1 MARSSASTPRVSRP
15 LAAVLALALAL
26 RVGFAVAALFAAG
39 DPAILALPD
48 TRSYLE
54 AARALVGQGLFTE
67 SYWLLFRPLLYP
79 AFLVPGVLI
88 GAPGIVTVLLQAV
101 LGTWTV
107 WAVWRLA
114 RLATGSDRAAL
125 ASALLYA
132 VEPLAVVY
140 AGLLM
145 SETLFAALV
154 ALALLLYARF
164 GAEGRLW
171 HVAGAAAAMGC
182 AALCRPIA
190 VALPLAPVLVLLAA
204 AVARRSRARR
214 LLAAAGISV
223 ALGFGLPG
231 LWQLRNLRVH
241 HWPVLSSGH
250 VQNNYYYNAAS
261 VIGAETGRTMA
272 QVQSEMVQSDFGPD
286 HPERRGWSQV
296 ERVRFMEREGMR
308 IVRRRPDIAA
318 RLWLAGIPRVLLGRN
333 ATLFVQ
339 PFAGLR
345 RDVLRRMAD
354 VGDVPPEMASVSN
367 MRATRLVGA
376 ALLAVT
382 LLYYG
387 VAVLGLLRFRPGRY
401 LASLLA
407 VVFVYLLALSGGAG
421 SEGRFRHPL
430 MPILCVAAGA
440 ALLRRPAS
448 GSG

>member
-1 MARSSASTPRVSRP
+1 
-15 LAAVLALALAL
+15 LAAVLALALSL
-26 RVGFAVAALFAAG
+26 RAGFAVASLVAAG

-54 AARALVGQGLFTE
+54 AARALISQGIFSE
-67 SYWLLFRPLLYP
+67 SYWLLLRPLGYP
-79 AFLVPGVLI
+79 AFLAPGVLT
-88 GAPGIVTVLLQAV
+88 GIPAIATVLVQAV

-107 WAVWRLA
+107 WGVWRLA

-154 ALALLLYARF
+154 VLALLLLARF
-164 GAEGRLW
+164 ASEGRLLL
-171 HVAGAAAAMGC
+171 VAGAATAMGC

-190 VALPLAPVLVLLAA
+190 VALTVAPVLVLLAA
-204 AVARRSRARR
+204 AAVRRPQAPR
-214 LLAAAGISV
+214 LLAAAGIMV
-223 ALGFGLPG
+223 ALGLGLPG

-241 HWPVLSSGH
+241 NWPTLSSIH
-250 VQNNYYYNAAS
+250 AQYLYYYSAAS

-272 QVQSEMVQSDFGPD
+272 QVQADMIKTDFGPM
-286 HPERRGWSQV
+286 HPERQGWSQAD
-296 ERVRFMEREGMR
+296 RARFMEREGMR
-308 IVRRRPDIAA
+308 VVRRRPDVVA
-318 RLWLAGIPRVLLGRN
+318 RLWLAGMARVLLGRN

-339 PFAGLR
+339 PFTGVSRQA
-345 RDVLRRMAD
+345 LRRMVD
-354 VGDVPPEMASVSN
+354 VGDVPPEMAAVAG

-376 ALLAVT
+376 VLLAVT

-387 VAVLGLLRFRPGRY
+387 AALVGLRRLRSGRFLSLV
-401 LASLLA
+401 LAS
-407 VVFVYLLALSGGAG
+407 VFLYLLALSGGAA

-430 MPILCVAAGA
+430 MPIICVVAGA
-440 ALLRRPAS
+440 AVLRRRAP
-448 GSG
+448 GTG